1 MVITAYL
8 DDQEPQGGKRRNTR
22 RNLRLQTQGIS
33 AARGATEVLIHNISA
48 SGLLLESQNALAPG
62 EEIVIEL
69 PHAGTTA
76 ARVVWAS
83 GRLYG
88 CEFDVALSAGA
99 LSAVELR
106 STVSRDIASPD
117 KQLASPPAEDF
128 GHRLKQLRKAKG
140 LTQAQMASQLGVSMP
155 AICAWETGKARP
167 RDARMKALATALGI
181 PMSELFGPD
190 VPEMLEDLLARSR
203 EQIARV
209 VGTTPDKIRIMIEI

>member
-8 DDQEPQGGKRRNTR
+8 EDHAPQGGKRRNNR
-22 RNLRLQTQGIS
+22 RNLRLQTQGAS
-33 AARGATEVLIHNISA
+33 AARGAAEVLIHNISA
-48 SGLLLESQNALAPG
+48 SGLLLESRIVLAPG
-62 EEIVIEL
+62 EEIAIEL
-69 PHAGTTA
+69 PHAGMTA

-83 GRLYG
+83 GQLYG
-88 CEFDVALSAGA
+88 CEFEVALSAGA

-117 KQLASPPAEDF
+117 KQPSSPPAEDF
-128 GHRLKQLRKAKG
+128 GVRLKQLRKAKG
-140 LTQAQMASQLGVSMP
+140 MTQAQMAAQLGVSMP

-167 RDARMKALATALGI
+167 RDARMKALANALGI

-190 VPEMLEDLLARSR
+190 VPEMLEDLLAKSR

-209 VGTTPDKIRIMIEI
+209 VGTTPDKVRIMIEI

>member
-8 DDQEPQGGKRRNTR
+8 DDQEQQGGKRRNAR
-22 RNLRLQTQGIS
+22 RNLRLPTRGIS

-48 SGLLLESQNALAPG
+48 SGLLLESEAALAPG
-62 EEIVIEL
+62 EEIAIEL

-76 ARVVWAS
+76 ARVIWAS

-106 STVSRDIASPD
+106 STVSRDIASSD

-167 RDARMKALATALGI
+167 RDARMKALANALGI

>member
-8 DDQEPQGGKRRNTR
+8 DDQEQQGGKRRNAR
-22 RNLRLQTQGIS
+22 RNLRLQTQGVS
-33 AARGATEVLIHNISA
+33 TASGAAEVLVHNISA
-48 SGLLLESQNALAPG
+48 SGLLLESQVALVPG
-62 EEIVIEL
+62 EEIAIDL

-83 GRLYG
+83 DRLYG

-117 KQLASPPAEDF
+117 KQPASPPAEDF

-167 RDARMKALATALGI
+167 RDSRMKALANALGI

>member
-8 DDQEPQGGKRRNTR
+8 DDQEQQGGKRRNAR
-22 RNLRLQTQGIS
+22 RNLRLQTQGVS
-33 AARGATEVLIHNISA
+33 TASGAAEVLVHNISA
-48 SGLLLESQNALAPG
+48 SGLLLESQVALAPG
-62 EEIVIEL
+62 EEIAIDL

-83 GRLYG
+83 DRLYG

-117 KQLASPPAEDF
+117 KQPASPPAEDF

-167 RDARMKALATALGI
+167 RDSRRKALASALGI

>member
-8 DDQEPQGGKRRNTR
+8 DDQEQQGGKRRNAR

-48 SGLLLESQNALAPG
+48 SGLLLESEAALAPG
-62 EEIVIEL
+62 EEIAIEL

-76 ARVVWAS
+76 AHVIWAS

-106 STVSRDIASPD
+106 STVSRDIASSD
-117 KQLASPPAEDF
+117 RQLASPPAEDF

-167 RDARMKALATALGI
+167 RDARMKALANALGI

>member
-8 DDQEPQGGKRRNTR
+8 DDQEQQGGKRRNAR

-33 AARGATEVLIHNISA
+33 AARGATEVLIHNISV
-48 SGLLLESQNALAPG
+48 SGLLLESEAALAPG
-62 EEIVIEL
+62 EEIAIEL

-76 ARVVWAS
+76 ARVIWAS

-106 STVSRDIASPD
+106 STVSRDIASSD

>member
-1 MVITAYL
+1 MA
-8 DDQEPQGGKRRNTR
+8 
-22 RNLRLQTQGIS
+22 
-33 AARGATEVLIHNISA
+33 
-48 SGLLLESQNALAPG
+48 
-62 EEIVIEL
+62 
-69 PHAGTTA
+69 A

-88 CEFDVALSAGA
+88 CEFDVMLSAGA

-117 KQLASPPAEDF
+117 RQPASPSAEDF
-128 GHRLKQLRKAKG
+128 GHRLKQLRKARG
-140 LTQAQMASQLGVSMP
+140 LTQGQMAAQLGVSMP

-167 RDARMKALATALGI
+167 RDARMKGLANALGI

>member
-8 DDQEPQGGKRRNTR
+8 DDQEQQGGKRRNAR

-33 AARGATEVLIHNISA
+33 AARGAAEVLIHNISA
-48 SGLLLESQNALAPG
+48 SGLLLESQAALAPG
-62 EEIVIEL
+62 EEIAIEL

-117 KQLASPPAEDF
+117 KQLASPPAEVF

>member
-8 DDQEPQGGKRRNTR
+8 DDQEQQGGKRRNAR

-33 AARGATEVLIHNISA
+33 AARGAAEVLIHNISA
-48 SGLLLESQNALAPG
+48 SGLLLESQAALAPG
-62 EEIVIEL
+62 EEIAIEL

-117 KQLASPPAEDF
+117 KQPASPPAEDF

>member
-8 DDQEPQGGKRRNTR
+8 DDQEQQGGKRRNAR
-22 RNLRLQTQGIS
+22 RNLRLQTQGVS
-33 AARGATEVLIHNISA
+33 TASGAAEVLVHNISA
-48 SGLLLESQNALAPG
+48 SGLLLESQVALAPG
-62 EEIVIEL
+62 EEIAIDL

-76 ARVVWAS
+76 ARVIWAS

-117 KQLASPPAEDF
+117 KQPASPPAEDF

-167 RDARMKALATALGI
+167 RDSRMKALANALGI

>member
-8 DDQEPQGGKRRNTR
+8 DDQEQQGGKRRNAR
-22 RNLRLQTQGIS
+22 RNLRLQTQGVS
-33 AARGATEVLIHNISA
+33 TASGAAEVLVHNISA
-48 SGLLLESQNALAPG
+48 SGLLLESQVALAPG
-62 EEIVIEL
+62 EEIAIDL

-83 GRLYG
+83 DRLYG

-117 KQLASPPAEDF
+117 KQPASPPAEDF

-167 RDARMKALATALGI
+167 RDSRMKALANALGI